1 MFSGNRFIDEFSL
14 TLLSLG
20 GINLLSKL
28 IKQGKGIN
36 MGEALIYD
44 AVRTPRQGQEFRGI
58 AHRESSGPLESIAL
72 GYTRAKLTRHSV
84 CRRCHDWL
92 CHPGR

>member
-1 MFSGNRFIDEFSL
+1 MNESICRLRIDSAVLLSSASMFSGNRFIDEFSL

-44 AVRTPRQGQEFRGI
+44 AVRTPRGKGK
-58 AHRESSGPLESIAL
+58 SSGHCTP
-72 GYTRAKLTRHSV
+72 
-84 CRRCHDWL
+84 
-92 CHPGR
+92 